1 LPDLTMTGTV
11 ATVDTFG
18 ETVQGLVRFTVRVDL
33 AESDPRLFLSMTA
46 NAAIVT
52 DVQENALTVP
62 LDAVQFDDE
71 GEYVNRVNPNGSI
84 ERVNIVS
91 GQTDGDLVFVTGD
104 LTPGDQVQIFVPE
117 VEQSLPFGPG

>member
-1 LPDLTMTGTV
+1 
-11 ATVDTFG
+11 
-18 ETVQGLVRFTVRVDL
+18 VQGLVRYTVRVDL
-33 AESDPRLFLSMTA
+33 DESDPRLFLNMTA

-52 DVQENALTVP
+52 DVQENALAVP

-71 GEYVNRVNPNGSI
+71 GEYVTRVHPNGAT
-84 ERVNIVS
+84 ERVNIIS

-117 VEQSLPFGPG
+117 VETTLPFGPG